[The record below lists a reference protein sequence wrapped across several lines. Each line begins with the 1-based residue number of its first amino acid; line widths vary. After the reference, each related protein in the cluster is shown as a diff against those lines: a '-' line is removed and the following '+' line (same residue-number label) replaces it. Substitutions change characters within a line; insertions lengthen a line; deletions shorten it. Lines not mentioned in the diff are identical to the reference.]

1 LPVIGL
7 CKCGF
12 SLGLAVLLGLLFSN
26 DHGFWSGLIVATT
39 ITTARESTWA
49 VAAARAHGTALGSVY
64 GALGCS
70 LLMSQELRLL
80 ALLPWMVVATFL
92 KRSRA
97 YGPAGGVAAALS
109 GVIIMGRRYDEPAMA
124 FTVARLVETFIGIA
138 CALLA
143 DIIFHPGARPRE
155 QLTRCIA
162 AALAAAAAD
171 DSSQSQS
178 QLMMKS
184 LQQQLALLTRHAAEA
199 GSEPSFLW
207 LPPFPAACYD
217 KIQGSLGRMAQL
229 LRLYHQARMAVGD
242 DDDDLMMFQQQRRLF
257 SSLVSSSLGYCL
269 RMLQAPPDDAAIIMS
284 SSLDHHQDE
293 ANKDDLEAGNNHA
306 NTCLCCCKE
315 ENTRTPEE
323 VVSSFL
329 AHAREA
335 AASLELDDDG
345 GGDVAHAEKGED
357 RGLLVFS
364 CLASMGLCMGEIIRE
379 AQRLEANIIDLNN
392 LQRPHQHKFL
402 QLA

>member
-1 LPVIGL
+1 
-7 CKCGF
+7 
-12 SLGLAVLLGLLFSN
+12 
-26 DHGFWSGLIVATT
+26 
-39 ITTARESTWA
+39 
-49 VAAARAHGTALGSVY
+49 
-64 GALGCS
+64 
-70 LLMSQELRLL
+70 
-80 ALLPWMVVATFL
+80 
-92 KRSRA
+92 
-97 YGPAGGVAAALS
+97 
-109 GVIIMGRRYDEPAMA
+109 MGRRYDEAAMA

-207 LPPFPAACYD
+207 LLPFPAACYD
-217 KIQGSLGRMAQL
+217 RIQGSLGRMAQL

-242 DDDDLMMFQQQRRLF
+242 DDDDMMFQQIRLF
-257 SSLVSSSLGYCL
+257 SSLVSSSLRHCL
-269 RMLQAPPDDAAIIMS
+269 RMLLQTPPDNAAIIMSS

-293 ANKDDLEAGNNHA
+293 ASKDDLEAGNKHGI
-306 NTCLCCCKE
+306 TCCCCKE
-315 ENTRTPEE
+315 DDTHTPEE
-323 VVSSFL
+323 VVASFL

-335 AASLELDDDG
+335 AASLLDDNDG
-345 GGDVAHAEKGED
+345 DEAHAEKSGED
-357 RGLLVFS
+357 TGLLVCS
-364 CLASMGLCMGEIIRE
+364 CLASMGVCMGEIIRE

-392 LQRPHQHKFL
+392 LQR
-402 QLA
+402 

>member
-1 LPVIGL
+1 
-7 CKCGF
+7 
-12 SLGLAVLLGLLFSN
+12 
-26 DHGFWSGLIVATT
+26 
-39 ITTARESTWA
+39 
-49 VAAARAHGTALGSVY
+49 
-64 GALGCS
+64 
-70 LLMSQELRLL
+70 
-80 ALLPWMVVATFL
+80 
-92 KRSRA
+92 
-97 YGPAGGVAAALS
+97 
-109 GVIIMGRRYDEPAMA
+109 MGRRYDEPAMA

-323 VVSSFL
+323 VVASFL

>member
-1 LPVIGL
+1 
-7 CKCGF
+7 
-12 SLGLAVLLGLLFSN
+12 
-26 DHGFWSGLIVATT
+26 
-39 ITTARESTWA
+39 
-49 VAAARAHGTALGSVY
+49 
-64 GALGCS
+64 
-70 LLMSQELRLL
+70 
-80 ALLPWMVVATFL
+80 
-92 KRSRA
+92 
-97 YGPAGGVAAALS
+97 
-109 GVIIMGRRYDEPAMA
+109 
-124 FTVARLVETFIGIA
+124 
-138 CALLA
+138 
-143 DIIFHPGARPRE
+143 
-155 QLTRCIA
+155 
-162 AALAAAAAD
+162 
-171 DSSQSQS
+171 
-178 QLMMKS
+178 MKS

-269 RMLQAPPDDAAIIMS
+269 RMLQASPDDAAIIIS

-323 VVSSFL
+323 VVASFL